1 MYCFYWL
8 VCLNKQG
15 AESLV
20 GCLLP
25 NGFST
30 VTIHLCATRPSNLT
44 HDAAPCAPDIDNQQC
59 QNKLDLSIGFLLRMI
74 IFHFPLALRCCLCN
88 IVIINGEQ
96 DYDDNGENHSFT
108 EGQGRI

>member
-1 MYCFYWL
+1 
-8 VCLNKQG
+8 
-15 AESLV
+15 
-20 GCLLP
+20 
-25 NGFST
+25 
-30 VTIHLCATRPSNLT
+30 
-44 HDAAPCAPDIDNQQC
+44 
-59 QNKLDLSIGFLLRMI
+59 MI